1 MTACEPA
8 AQSTTIVAM
17 KRLYW
22 TEPSTY
28 EFEVAVKAVGDGCV
42 TIDPI
47 VFHPDEGGQ
56 PADTGTIGEAVVRQV
71 EIVDDRVIHTLDR
84 SLADGT
90 YVARVDRRR
99 RNHTACH
106 HTAQHILSGV
116 AAEQFGLQT
125 TGVHIGLEACT
136 VDFGNKIDW
145 DVAEDLERRAMA
157 IVMEDLPVETVFGDT
172 DEPVRSRFGAIDADV
187 VRVVKIGD
195 CDKSPCC
202 GAHVRS
208 TGRIGVV
215 RIFNLENKKEGTR
228 ASFLAGQKALEQS
241 QRETAI
247 LRELRKAASCSTLEL
262 PAILEKALER
272 AKELSKEVDRVWS
285 LRLSDLAR
293 SVEVVTAG
301 SSKIGVYVGALPRAL
316 VATLAGMI
324 AESVE
329 GAGIAVS
336 DTHIAVSS
344 TTLDAGQL
352 FKQVQKEIGG
362 KGGGSPRAAQG
373 RLDNPV
379 TNHDL
384 VGILAR
390 CPAV

>member
-1 MTACEPA
+1 
-8 AQSTTIVAM
+8 M

-22 TEPSTY
+22 TKPDTY
-28 EFEVAVKAVGDGCV
+28 ECEVAVKAVGDSRV
-42 TIDPI
+42 TTDPI

-56 PADTGTIGEAVVRQV
+56 PPDTGTIGEAAVCQV
-71 EIVDDRVIHTLDR
+71 EIVNDQIVHTLDR
-84 SLADGT
+84 PLADGT
-90 YVARVDRRR
+90 YVARVDRERR
-99 RNHTACH
+99 CYTACQ
-106 HTAQHILSGV
+106 HTAQHILSGI

-136 VDFGNKIDW
+136 VDFDKKIDW
-145 DVAEDLERRAMA
+145 DAAEDLERKAVA
-157 IVMEDLPVETVFGDT
+157 IVTEDVPVETVFGDKG
-172 DEPVRSRFGAIDADV
+172 EQVRSRFGEIEADV
-187 VRVVKIGD
+187 VRMVKIGA

-202 GAHVRS
+202 GAHVKT
-208 TGRIGVV
+208 TGRIGVI
-215 RIFNLENKKEGTR
+215 RIFNLESKKEGTR
-228 ASFLAGQKALEQS
+228 VSFLAGQKALEQS
-241 QRETAI
+241 QAETSI
-247 LRELRKAASCSTLEL
+247 LRELRKTASCSTSEL

-272 AKELSKEVDRVWS
+272 AKELSKEVNHVWS
-285 LRLSDLAR
+285 LRLSDLTR
-293 SVEVVTAG
+293 SAEIVTAG
-301 SSKIGVYVGALPRAL
+301 SSKVGVYVGALPREL

-324 AESVE
+324 AESVK
-329 GAGIAVS
+329 GVGIAVS

-352 FKQVQKEIGG
+352 FKHVQKEIGG
-362 KGGGSPRAAQG
+362 RGGGSPRAAQG

>member
-1 MTACEPA
+1 
-8 AQSTTIVAM
+8 M

>member
-1 MTACEPA
+1 
-8 AQSTTIVAM
+8 M

-22 TEPSTY
+22 TEPDTY
-28 EFEVAVKAVGDGCV
+28 EFEVAVKTVGDGRV
-42 TIDPI
+42 TTDPI

-71 EIVDDRVIHTLDR
+71 EIVDGRIVHVLDR
-84 SLADGT
+84 TLADGT

-99 RNHTACH
+99 RCHTACH

-125 TGVHIGLEACT
+125 TGVHIGLEGCT
-136 VDFGNKIDW
+136 VDFDKKIDW

-157 IVMEDLPVETVFGDT
+157 IVMEDVPVETVFGGG
-172 DEPVRSRFGAIDADV
+172 DEPVRSRFGEIEADV

-202 GAHVRS
+202 GAHVRT
-208 TGRIGVV
+208 TGRIGII

-228 ASFLAGQKALEQS
+228 VSFLAGQKALEQS
-241 QRETAI
+241 QAETSI

-262 PAILEKALER
+262 PAILAKTLER
-272 AKELSKEVDRVWS
+272 AKELSKEVDRMWS
-285 LRLSDLAR
+285 LRLSDLVR
-293 SVEVVTAG
+293 SAEVVTAG
-301 SSKIGVYVGALPRAL
+301 LSKVGIYVGALPREL
-316 VATLAGMI
+316 VGTLAGMI
-324 AESVE
+324 AESVS

-352 FKQVQKEIGG
+352 FKHLQKEIGG

-379 TNHDL
+379 SKDDL
-384 VGILAR
+384 VDILAR
-390 CPAV
+390 YPAV

>member
-1 MTACEPA
+1 
-8 AQSTTIVAM
+8 M

-22 TEPSTY
+22 TEPDRY
-28 EFEVAVKAVGDGCV
+28 EFEVAVKAVGDGRV

-56 PADTGTIGEAVVRQV
+56 PPDTGTIGEAAVCQV
-71 EIVDDRVIHTLDR
+71 EIVNDQIVHTLDR
-84 SLADGT
+84 PLADGT
-90 YVARVDRRR
+90 YVARVDRERR
-99 RNHTACH
+99 CYTACQ
-106 HTAQHILSGV
+106 HTAQHILSGI

-136 VDFGNKIDW
+136 VDFDKKIDW
-145 DVAEDLERRAMA
+145 DAAEDLERKAVA
-157 IVMEDLPVETVFGDT
+157 IVTEDVPVETVFGDKG
-172 DEPVRSRFGAIDADV
+172 EQVRSRFGEIEADV
-187 VRVVKIGD
+187 VRMVKIGA

-202 GAHVRS
+202 GAHVKT
-208 TGRIGVV
+208 TGRIGVI
-215 RIFNLENKKEGTR
+215 RIFNLESKKEGTR
-228 ASFLAGQKALEQS
+228 VSFLAGQKALEQS
-241 QRETAI
+241 QAETSI
-247 LRELRKAASCSTLEL
+247 LRELRKTASCSTSEL

-272 AKELSKEVDRVWS
+272 AKELSKEVNHVWS
-285 LRLSDLAR
+285 LRLSDLTR
-293 SVEVVTAG
+293 SAEIVTAG
-301 SSKIGVYVGALPRAL
+301 SSKVGVYVGALPREL

-324 AESVE
+324 AESVK
-329 GAGIAVS
+329 GVGIAVS

-352 FKQVQKEIGG
+352 FKHVQKEIGG
-362 KGGGSPRAAQG
+362 RGGGSPRAAQG